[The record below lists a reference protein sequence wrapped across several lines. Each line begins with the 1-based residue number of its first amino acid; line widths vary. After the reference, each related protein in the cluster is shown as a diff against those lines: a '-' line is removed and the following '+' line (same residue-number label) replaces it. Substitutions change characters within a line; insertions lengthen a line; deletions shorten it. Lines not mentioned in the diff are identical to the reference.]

1 VPNLETKTNHEKG
14 FRVLTT
20 PSTPLDE
27 FIRRCGP
34 PWRRFCFSALGAAE
48 RAERQFLIGLNREL
62 SSVGR
67 NQ

>member
-20 PSTPLDE
+20 PSEAFGE
-27 FIRRCGP
+27 FSRRCGQ
-34 PWRRFCFSALGAAE
+34 PWRRSYFSAIGAAE
-48 RAERQFLIGLNREL
+48 RAERLFLIGLNREL